1 MMLVSRARD
10 LTNRLF
16 PQTHVLDELG
26 DDEDT
31 LAGLAEEIYER
42 LRAFRSNYANGLWGE
57 LQENASSLPKI
68 KNRPAPL
75 RLGSKNKCENNV
87 RCQTFFLP
95 LTLVDEFKFV

>member
-1 MMLVSRARD
+1 MLVSRARD

-16 PQTHVLDELG
+16 PQTNVIDELG

-75 RLGSKNKCENNV
+75 RLGSKNKEKHV

-95 LTLVDEFKFV
+95 LTLDEFKFV